1 MIAYY
6 SRVSTAEQAEN
17 GYSIDEQQERLEK
30 YCDAMGW
37 SARQSYTDPGFSG
50 ASTNRP
56 ALQKLIKDVKA
67 GKIQKVLVYKLD
79 RLSRSQ
85 KDTLYLIEDVFI
97 ANGCDFVSMSENFDT
112 STPLGR
118 AMIGILAVFA
128 QLERE
133 QIKERMMMGKQARVK
148 SFKCSG
154 SSRPPI
160 GYDYDH
166 EKGDLVV
173 NEFEKMQIVNI
184 FEWFAAGMSIPK
196 ITNRLNAAGMR
207 QKYGTWCEQ
216 TVRRALSRKTYLG
229 LNYSNGEW
237 YQGNHDPI
245 IDKELFD
252 HVQAIVERTHL
263 ESLAH
268 NRRCGKA
275 NSILGGYL
283 YCAQCGNRYAHKC
296 NVKSYGTYD
305 YYACNSRYRK
315 KTLGKGRVCQ
325 NKTWYRENLEE
336 IVFDE
341 IRKLTLESYIPPK
354 RVDDRPGIIE
364 NRLSDV
370 DKQIERLIDLYAS
383 GTLPTDKLQAK
394 IDALN
399 EERSNLENEL
409 ELIEEEKKERLSYQ
423 DAVQMV
429 STFDEILENGSFD
442 EIRAVIGAL
451 IEKIEINNDDITIY
465 WAFS

>member
-6 SRVSTAEQAEN
+6 SRVSTSEQAES

-50 ASTNRP
+50 ASTDRP

-67 GKIQKVLVYKLD
+67 GKIQKVVVYKLD

-133 QIKERMMMGKQARVK
+133 QIKERMMMGKQARAK
-148 SFKCSG
+148 SGKFNG
-154 SSRPPI
+154 SARAPI
-160 GYDYDH
+160 GYDYDS
-166 EKGDLVV
+166 ESGDLVV
-173 NEFEKMQIVNI
+173 NEFEKMQIQNI
-184 FEWFAAGMSIPK
+184 YEWFAAGISIPK
-196 ITNRLNAAGMR
+196 ITNRLNAAGMH
-207 QKYGTWCEQ
+207 QKYGTWCDQ
-216 TVRRALSRKTYLG
+216 TVRRALSRKTYIG
-229 LNYSNGEW
+229 MNYSKGEW

-245 IDKELFD
+245 IDKELFE
-252 HVQAIVERTHL
+252 HVQAIVEHTHL
-263 ESLAH
+263 ESLKH

-283 YCAQCGNRYAHKC
+283 YCAHCGNRYAHKY
-296 NVKSYGTYD
+296 NKKPYGIYD
-305 YYACNSRYRK
+305 YYACNTRYRK
-315 KTLGKGRVCQ
+315 STLGKGRVCS
-325 NKTWYRENLEE
+325 NKTWDREKLEKL
-336 IVFDE
+336 VFDE
-341 IRKLTLESYIPPK
+341 IRKLSLESFTPPK
-354 RVDDRPGIIE
+354 RIDDRSKIIE
-364 NRLSDV
+364 NKLSDV
-370 DKQIERLIDLYAS
+370 DKQLERLIDLYAT
-383 GTLPTDKLQAK
+383 GTIATDKLHGK
-394 IDALN
+394 IQVLN
-399 EERSNLENEL
+399 DQHTNLEHEL
-409 ELIEEEKKERLSYQ
+409 ELIEKENKERLSYE
-423 DAVQMV
+423 DAVKMV
-429 STFDEILENGSFD
+429 ASFDDIMDHGSFD
-442 EIRAVIGAL
+442 ELRAVIGAL
-451 IEKIEINNDDITIY
+451 IEKIEIDDEDITIY

>member
-1 MIAYY
+1 MISYY
-6 SRVSTAEQAEN
+6 GRVSTAEQAEN
-17 GYSIDEQQERLEK
+17 GYSLDEQQERLEK

-37 SARQSYTDPGFSG
+37 NTRQGYTDPGFSG
-50 ASTNRP
+50 ASMDRP
-56 ALQKLIKDVKA
+56 ALQNLIKDIKA
-67 GKIQKVLVYKLD
+67 GKIEKVIVYKLD

-85 KDTLYLIEDVFI
+85 KDTLYLIEDVFL

-133 QIKERMMMGKQARVK
+133 QIKERMLMGKQARAK
-148 SFKCSG
+148 DGKFNGGARS
-154 SSRPPI
+154 PI
-160 GYDYDH
+160 GYDYDS
-166 EKGDLVV
+166 ESGDLVV
-173 NEFEKMQIVNI
+173 NEFEKMQIQNI
-184 FEWFAAGMSIPK
+184 FEWYASGVSVPK
-196 ITNRLNAAGMR
+196 ITERLNSAGMH

-229 LNYSNGEW
+229 MNYSKGQW
-237 YQGNHDPI
+237 YQGKHEPI

-252 HVQAIVERTHL
+252 HVQAIMEHTHL
-263 ESLAH
+263 EALKH

-296 NVKSYGTYD
+296 NVKAYGIYD
-305 YYACNSRYRK
+305 YYACNTRYRK
-315 KTLGKGRVCQ
+315 KMLGKGKVCQ
-325 NKTWYRENLEE
+325 NKTWYRENLEKT
-336 IVFDE
+336 VFDE
-341 IRKLTLESYIPPK
+341 IRKLSLDSYTTNK
-354 RVDDRPGIIE
+354 RVDERPKIIE

-370 DKQIERLIDLYAS
+370 DKQIERLIDLYAT
-383 GTLPTDKLQAK
+383 GTLSTDKLQAK
-394 IDALN
+394 IKALN
-399 EERSNLENEL
+399 EERSSLANEL
-409 ELIEEEKKERLSYQ
+409 ELIEKEEKERLSYE
-423 DAVQMV
+423 DAVKMV
-429 STFDEILENGSFD
+429 STFDDILDHGSFE

-451 IEKIEINNDDITIY
+451 IEKIELDNEDITIY